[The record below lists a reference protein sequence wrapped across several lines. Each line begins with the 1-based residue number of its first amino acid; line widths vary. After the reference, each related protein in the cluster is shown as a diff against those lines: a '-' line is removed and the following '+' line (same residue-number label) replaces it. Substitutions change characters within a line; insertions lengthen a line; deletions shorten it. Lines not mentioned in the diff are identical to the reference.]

1 MNNQNKSRGS
11 LDPNQQPPSVS
22 RPVVARPLHSPLF
35 SSPTRRRF
43 SAADPL
49 AVDIK
54 AATLAAGKQRQQE
67 VKAAILEL
75 RLALAR
81 QEEELLRVDAEVAAA
96 ESQL

>member
-1 MNNQNKSRGS
+1 
-11 LDPNQQPPSVS
+11 VY
-22 RPVVARPLHSPLF
+22 

-49 AVDIK
+49 VVDIK
-54 AATLAAGKQRQQE
+54 AATLAANKQRQQDI
-67 VKAAILEL
+67 VAAILEL
-75 RLALAR
+75 RSALAR